1 MSDYQRLSLF
11 DIKLG
16 QPLPFS
22 VYDKAGILL
31 LKTGCSINVERHLE
45 ILIANGLYFKPEQV
59 KHRTSAPEPEA
70 PNSEANTF
78 FVLDAAKLKLLR
90 LFDQYRDGGVK
101 DDFVGRIDTL
111 ASTVMDACSH
121 DTDAALANLHLD
133 YETSYAVVHHM
144 QAAILCEIMGKKL
157 KVNESTRLSLIKAA
171 LTHDMDLLDIQ
182 DDLDKQIT
190 SLDSYQKERIRAHP
204 QNSERILRK
213 LGVTDALWL
222 NAVEHHH
229 ERLDGSGY
237 AYALSGDAINI
248 TTRILAVAD
257 IYSAMI
263 RDRPYRKAMLS
274 NEAMRQLL
282 LEQGKKADLTLIQ
295 LLIKEVGVFPPGA
308 LVQLANNE
316 ISVVKERKVN
326 SVCPTVYSFIRSS
339 GMPMISPLK
348 RETENA
354 EHKVTNI
361 VSFSNYRRSIAIIR
375 GLWLQT
381 AA

>member
-59 KHRTSAPEPEA
+59 KLRTSAPEPEA

-190 SLDSYQKERIRAHP
+190 SLDSYQK
-204 QNSERILRK
+204 
-213 LGVTDALWL
+213 
-222 NAVEHHH
+222 
-229 ERLDGSGY
+229 GSGY

-282 LEQGKKADLTLIQ
+282 LEQGKKADLRLIQ

-361 VSFSNYRRSIAIIR
+361 VSFLNYRRSIAIIR